1 MLGEEKDNI
10 GKTRS
15 KTDKPS
21 PKKSPRLKKV
31 STMQSTTQSA
41 STLLEGEELGRTRSQ
56 TKQKQGIAST
66 PKPSPKKK
74 TPQKRSPK
82 KAAMKREGTMQATAK
97 EGKEFLEREEKS
109 ADKGGDS
116 EEQKDNK

>member
-31 STMQSTTQSA
+31 STMQSTTQVYCSY
-41 STLLEGEELGRTRSQ
+41 TV
-56 TKQKQGIAST
+56 
-66 PKPSPKKK
+66 
-74 TPQKRSPK
+74 QKRPS
-82 KAAMKREGTMQATAK
+82 TVNLTA
-97 EGKEFLEREEKS
+97 LQV
-109 ADKGGDS
+109 AILVI
-116 EEQKDNK
+116 